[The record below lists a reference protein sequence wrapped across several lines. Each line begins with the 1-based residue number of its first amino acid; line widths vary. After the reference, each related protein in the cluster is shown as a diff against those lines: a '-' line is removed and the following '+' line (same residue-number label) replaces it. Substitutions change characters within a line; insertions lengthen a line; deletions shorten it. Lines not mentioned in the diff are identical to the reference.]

1 MTEQGFK
8 IVYLLVEKGHGA
20 NKRTYWRN
28 AGVAYPCR
36 DVRIYTAIINQDYET
51 AGTIVVAGAA
61 GALFAPFVTEVTW
74 FMGMLIGFS
83 ASGVITTASYFGS
96 CSAVQVD
103 KANVI
108 NTETLTGTNSK
119 KKNA

>member
-1 MTEQGFK
+1 MDLFNGINATS
-8 IVYLLVEKGHGA
+8 IALLSFA
-20 NKRTYWRN
+20 II
-28 AGVAYPCR
+28 GV
-36 DVRIYTAIINQDYET
+36 VRIYTALTELDYET
-51 AGTIVVAGAA
+51 AGKVAIAGLA

-83 ASGVITTASYFGS
+83 ASGVVTTASYFS
-96 CSAVQVD
+96 SRSAVQVD

-108 NTETLTGTNSK
+108 NTETLTGTTSK

>member
-1 MTEQGFK
+1 MENLDLFNGINATS
-8 IVYLLVEKGHGA
+8 IALLTFAVIGM
-20 NKRTYWRN
+20 
-28 AGVAYPCR
+28 
-36 DVRIYTAIINQDYET
+36 VRIYTAIINQDYET